1 MQINLENAN
10 FRLMHTKF
18 RSHVCYLFCGAFVRI
33 NENTLFLVIYASRIA
48 RKILPNSILKLFII
62 QVNEHPISIEQ
73 LTTNLSKDSKND
85 ISSIRSFFKWICDN
99 IRYLFYISS

>member
-62 QVNEHPISIEQ
+62 QVNEHP
-73 LTTNLSKDSKND
+73 LTFQC
-85 ISSIRSFFKWICDN
+85 ISSTWVHPLVLMVGLCCSYF
-99 IRYLFYISS
+99 